1 MSHYEST
8 MVEDNNFKNDI
19 DNKNDIYNFDKYKSK
34 PKIPF
39 WSEDPNVILNT
50 NFIFEFFPSETMT
63 YSQKLN
69 AISRLI
75 ILLTVISIF
84 IFGFNFSRTIRIL
97 LISGITLYAIYLCYA
112 KQHSLSR
119 SSNIEGFSLQSSPA
133 TDMLNEKNINVSSDV
148 FMEPTVENPFSN
160 VLLSDYDYNTNKKP
174 APPISNMEVED
185 KILNQA
191 KTLVQKMNPNQ
202 PNISD
207 KLFRDLGEQF
217 VFEQSLRPFYSNANT
232 TIPNDQSAF
241 ADFCYGSMISCKE
254 GNLFACARNNASR
267 HINQ

>member
-1 MSHYEST
+1 MSDYDSET
-8 MVEDNNFKNDI
+8 INDTYTYNNTNTKKI
-19 DNKNDIYNFDKYKSK
+19 KTS
-34 PKIPF
+34 IPF
-39 WSEDPNVILNT
+39 WSDDPNIILNT
-50 NFIFEFFPSETMT
+50 KYLFELFPSESMI

-75 ILLTVISIF
+75 IVLTIISLVL
-84 IFGFNFSRTIRIL
+84 FGFSFGRSIRIL
-97 LISGITLYAIYLCYA
+97 IIAIITLYSIYLCY
-112 KQHSLSR
+112 KHSNNQGITNE
-119 SSNIEGFSLQSSPA
+119 NIEGFSLQSGPA
-133 TDMLNEKNINVSSDV
+133 LDTLGEKNIQVSPDT
-148 FMEPTVENPFSN
+148 FMEPSVENPFSN
-160 VLLSDYDYNTNKKP
+160 VLISDYDYNPNKKP
-174 APPISNMEVED
+174 APPITNPDVDDS
-185 KILNQA
+185 ILSQA
-191 KTLVQKMNPNQ
+191 KSLVQKLNPNQ

-217 VFEQSLRPFYSNANT
+217 VFEQSLRPFYSNAST